1 MSTPGVTAGVT
12 AGVTSKAEVVK
23 KNSLRYSPRHM
34 EPSHK
39 LYDQGFTYAAID
51 VASGAVVQGFTNEAD
66 CNAFCVEQNSK

>member
-12 AGVTSKAEVVK
+12 SGVTTKADVV

-39 LYDQGFTYAAID
+39 LYEQGFTYAAVE
-51 VASGAVVQGFTNEAD
+51 VASGAVVQGFTNEAA
-66 CNAFCVEQNSK
+66 CNAYCAEQNSK